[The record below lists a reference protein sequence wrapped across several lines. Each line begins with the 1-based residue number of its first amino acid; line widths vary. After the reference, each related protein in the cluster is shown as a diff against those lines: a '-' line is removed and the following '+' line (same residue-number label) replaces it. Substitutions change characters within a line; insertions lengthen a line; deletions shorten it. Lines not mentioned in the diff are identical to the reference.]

1 MRAEMRHY
9 RAHCTAA
16 RDASSLAALRLEC
29 ASLLAD
35 ALAIDVSG
43 ADVLPSLTDAISFL
57 AYDDARPAL
66 DRLVAAGVRLAVV
79 ANWDV
84 SLPDVLARLG
94 LAQPF
99 EVIVTAA
106 AIGAAKPDARP
117 FQAALERLGSDAART
132 RARRRRSRHRH
143 RRRARR
149 GALGGAARPQR
160 PGSRLDREPRRAR
173 CPPGARRVTPPVAND
188 ARLQVPATDMLIVGG
203 VALVATVFAGVAHS
217 ILVSGD
223 DDFIYSPGAMAII
236 ICHVRRDGRSR
247 SVGGA
252 AHRRCAPSARPGRP
266 ALVAARARPRARDRR
281 PRAHRRA
288 RRWSRSS
295 MAPTRRASSR
305 ITGVRPVSGPW
316 PASARLRSRSP
327 SPARSSRS

>member
-1 MRAEMRHY
+1 MSRPQAVTLDAMGTLVSIAPPAPRLQQSLARRLGRDVDLARCESAMRAEMRHY
-9 RAHCTAA
+9 RAHCTSA

-106 AIGAAKPDARP
+106 AIGAAKPDPRP

-132 RARRRRSRHRH
+132 VHVGDDPVTDIAGARAAGLSAVLLDRSG
-143 RRRARR
+143 RA
-149 GALGGAARPQR
+149 
-160 PGSRLDREPRRAR
+160 PGSIASLAEL
-173 CPPGARRVTPPVAND
+173 D
-188 ARLQVPATDMLIVGG
+188 ARLEL
-203 VALVATVFAGVAHS
+203 
-217 ILVSGD
+217 
-223 DDFIYSPGAMAII
+223 
-236 ICHVRRDGRSR
+236 
-247 SVGGA
+247 A
-252 AHRRCAPSARPGRP
+252 A
-266 ALVAARARPRARDRR
+266 
-281 PRAHRRA
+281 
-288 RRWSRSS
+288 
-295 MAPTRRASSR
+295 
-305 ITGVRPVSGPW
+305 
-316 PASARLRSRSP
+316 
-327 SPARSSRS
+327 